1 MIRIRVIAT
10 DKVVPNHLA
19 NILSD
24 NINNITKGVDKIITA
39 DMIKQLNMK
48 RENDGDVCKLA
59 DVCEVTDIDDD
70 VQQVLLQRGDITID
84 EQNSVRFFD
93 E

>member
-10 DKVVPNHLA
+10 DKVVPSHLA
-19 NILSD
+19 NILSE
-24 NINNITKGVDKIITA
+24 NINNITKGMDMVITA
-39 DMIKQLNMK
+39 DMIKRLNMR

-59 DVCEVTDIDDD
+59 DVCEVIDIDDNT
-70 VQQVLLQRGDITID
+70 QQVLLQRADITID
-84 EQNSVRFFD
+84 EQNSVKFFD